1 MASIRQIS
9 NRRKAI
15 TNIRRITRT
24 MEMISTA
31 KYKFYK
37 EKLADMIDFYDAL
50 AQATYLLVTGR
61 EPIDH
66 PLLKENKSG
75 NSAIMAIGSDR
86 GLCGPFN
93 NYLSRLVIEHSDRAK
108 QKGSKLDIYASG
120 SRLVHILN
128 SHHIRLERVYDDI
141 VEMPTDLQL
150 DEICDRFIAKYTAG
164 ELDYFGVVYMR
175 YFSATSQRAQ
185 TLAVMPLHE
194 LIDDLTTRIKVIW
207 PWEYTLED
215 FYLSPTADQII
226 EGLAKMII
234 RFTVLHC
241 FTETVL
247 SEHVA
252 RMVAM
257 RSATENANDMI
268 RQLTNDYNKARQ
280 TAITSELLDLI
291 GSTGVVGNE

>member
-31 KYKFYK
+31 KYKVYR
-37 EKLADMIDFYDAL
+37 EKLSDMVDFYDAL

-61 EPIDH
+61 EMIEH
-66 PLLKENKSG
+66 PLLRDNSSG
-75 NSAIMAIGSDR
+75 NSAILAIGSDR
-86 GLCGPFN
+86 GLCGSFN
-93 NYLSRLVIEHSDRAK
+93 TFLSRLVIEHCELAK
-108 QKGSKLDIYASG
+108 NRGTNLDIFASG
-120 SRLVHILN
+120 SRLVHILS
-128 SHHIRLERVYDDI
+128 SHHIKPRRVYDEI

-150 DEICDRFIAKYTAG
+150 DEICEHFITRYMAG

-175 YFSATSQRAQ
+175 FFSATSQRAQ
-185 TLAVMPLHE
+185 TLSVMPVHE

-207 PWEYTLED
+207 PWDYTLED
-215 FYLSPTADQII
+215 FFLSPAADQVI

-234 RFTVLHC
+234 RFSILHS
-241 FTETVL
+241 FTESAL
-247 SEHVA
+247 SEHIA

-268 RQLTNDYNKARQ
+268 RQLTSDYNKARQ

-291 GSTGVVGNE
+291 GSAGVVGNE